1 MVCYA
6 RPAGCFAA
14 IVAVAWLVFA
24 GPVSHLFGHAATLVA
39 VIAATLG
46 TAVAAALAFAVFM
59 ATRRHRAA
67 AGGCVGCRFQCQHAM
82 TEQTSRRWPT
92 VAAARA
98 EHARVAP
105 TRSVPVLLPMP
116 TVSSAATAAAPSGPR
131 WPDRPIH
138 RADQRARGQ
147 SARGQSARGQMER
160 AAACSVSS

>member
-24 GPVSHLFGHAATLVA
+24 GPVSHLFGDAATVVA
-39 VIAATLG
+39 VLAATLG
-46 TAVAAALAFAVFM
+46 TAVAAALAFAIFM

-67 AGGCVGCRFQCQHAM
+67 AGGCVTCRFQCQHAM
-82 TEQTSRRWPT
+82 TEQTSGRWPT
-92 VAAARA
+92 VAAART
-98 EHARVAP
+98 EDDYVAP

-116 TVSSAATAAAPSGPR
+116 AVRVAAIPGTSAAAPR
-131 WPDRPIH
+131 WPDQPLH
-138 RADQRARGQ
+138 RARGQ
-147 SARGQSARGQMER
+147 RER

>member
-24 GPVSHLFGHAATLVA
+24 GPVSHLFGDMATVVAVLAATV
-39 VIAATLG
+39 G
-46 TAVAAALAFAVFM
+46 TAVAATIAFTIVM

-67 AGGCVGCRFQCQHAM
+67 SGGCVGCRFQCQHAM
-82 TEQTSRRWPT
+82 TEETSGPMVR
-92 VAAARA
+92 ARQSN
-98 EHARVAP
+98 VTP

-116 TVSSAATAAAPSGPR
+116 AVRAVSTSAGPR

-138 RADQRARGQ
+138 HADQR
-147 SARGQSARGQMER
+147 ER

>member
-46 TAVAAALAFAVFM
+46 TAVAAALAFAIFM
-59 ATRRHRAA
+59 TTRRHRAA
-67 AGGCVGCRFQCQHAM
+67 TGGCVTCRFQCQHAM
-82 TEQTSRRWPT
+82 TEQTSGRAAHAGQGD
-92 VAAARA
+92 VAA
-98 EHARVAP
+98 

-116 TVSSAATAAAPSGPR
+116 AVRVSATSAAAPR
-131 WPDRPIH
+131 WPDQPIH
-138 RADQRARGQ
+138 HSGERARGQ
-147 SARGQSARGQMER
+147 SARGQRER

>member
-24 GPVSHLFGHAATLVA
+24 GPVSHLFGDAATVVA
-39 VIAATLG
+39 IIAATVG
-46 TAVAAALAFAVFM
+46 TAVAAVLAFTIFM

-67 AGGCVGCRFQCQHAM
+67 SGGCVSCRFQCQHAM
-82 TEQTSRRWPT
+82 TEKTAGPL
-92 VAAARA
+92 V
-98 EHARVAP
+98 HARQGSVAP

-116 TVSSAATAAAPSGPR
+116 AVRAVATSAAPR

-138 RADQRARGQ
+138 HAVQIHHTGQR
-147 SARGQSARGQMER
+147 ER

>member
-46 TAVAAALAFAVFM
+46 TALAAGLAFAIFM

-67 AGGCVGCRFQCQHAM
+67 AGGCVTCRFQCQHAM
-82 TEQTSRRWPT
+82 TEQTSGRT
-92 VAAARA
+92 AHAGQGGVAA
-98 EHARVAP
+98 

-116 TVSSAATAAAPSGPR
+116 TVRVAATSAAAPR

-138 RADQRARGQ
+138 SRQR
-147 SARGQSARGQMER
+147 ER

>member
-24 GPVSHLFGHAATLVA
+24 GPVSHQFGHAATWVA

-46 TAVAAALAFAVFM
+46 TAVAAALAFAIFM

-67 AGGCVGCRFQCQHAM
+67 DGGCVTCRFRCQHAM
-82 TEQTSRRWPT
+82 TEQVSGPVPHARERG
-92 VAAARA
+92 VAA
-98 EHARVAP
+98 

-116 TVSSAATAAAPSGPR
+116 TVRVAATSAAAPR
-131 WPDRPIH
+131 WPDQPLH
-138 RADQRARGQ
+138 RARGQ
-147 SARGQSARGQMER
+147 RARVQGDR
-160 AAACSVSS
+160 AAACPVSS

>member
-24 GPVSHLFGHAATLVA
+24 GPVSHLFGDAATLVA
-39 VIAATLG
+39 VIAATVG

-67 AGGCVGCRFQCQHAM
+67 AGGCVTCRFQCQHAM
-82 TEQTSRRWPT
+82 TEQTSGRTAPAGQGG
-92 VAAARA
+92 VAA
-98 EHARVAP
+98 

-116 TVSSAATAAAPSGPR
+116 AVRVSATSAPAPR
-131 WPDRPIH
+131 WPDQPLH
-138 RADQRARGQ
+138 RTRGHGARGQ
-147 SARGQSARGQMER
+147 GARGQGARGQGER

>member
-46 TAVAAALAFAVFM
+46 TAVAAALAFAIFM

-67 AGGCVGCRFQCQHAM
+67 AGGCVTCRFQCQHAM
-82 TEQTSRRWPT
+82 TEQTSRRPT
-92 VAAARA
+92 VAAART
-98 EHARVAP
+98 EHGRVAP

-116 TVSSAATAAAPSGPR
+116 AVRVAATSAPH

-138 RADQRARGQ
+138 HSGQ
-147 SARGQSARGQMER
+147 SARGQSARGPSDR
-160 AAACSVSS
+160 AAAW

>member
-46 TAVAAALAFAVFM
+46 TAVAAALAFAIFM

-67 AGGCVGCRFQCQHAM
+67 AGGCVTCRFQCQHAM
-82 TEQTSRRWPT
+82 TEQASRWPT
-92 VAAARA
+92 IAAART
-98 EHARVAP
+98 EHGRVAP

-116 TVSSAATAAAPSGPR
+116 AVRPSATSAAAPR
-131 WPDRPIH
+131 WPDQPFH
-138 RADQRARGQ
+138 HTGQRARGQ
-147 SARGQSARGQMER
+147 RER
-160 AAACSVSS
+160 AAASSVSS

>member
-46 TAVAAALAFAVFM
+46 TAVAAALAFAIFM

-67 AGGCVGCRFQCQHAM
+67 AGGCVTCRFQCQHAM
-82 TEQTSRRWPT
+82 TEQTSRRPA
-92 VAAARA
+92 VAVART
-98 EHARVAP
+98 EHGRVAP

-116 TVSSAATAAAPSGPR
+116 AVRVAATSAAAPR
-131 WPDRPIH
+131 WPDQPLH
-138 RADQRARGQ
+138 RARGQ
-147 SARGQSARGQMER
+147 RER

>member
-39 VIAATLG
+39 VFAATLG
-46 TAVAAALAFAVFM
+46 TAVAAGLAFAIFM

-67 AGGCVGCRFQCQHAM
+67 AGGCVTCRFQCQHAM
-82 TEQTSRRWPT
+82 TERASGPVPHARERG
-92 VAAARA
+92 VAA
-98 EHARVAP
+98 
-105 TRSVPVLLPMP
+105 TRSVPVSLPMP
-116 TVSSAATAAAPSGPR
+116 TVRVAAAHGASAAAPR

-138 RADQRARGQ
+138 SRQR
-147 SARGQSARGQMER
+147 ER

>member
-46 TAVAAALAFAVFM
+46 TAVAASLAFAIFM

-82 TEQTSRRWPT
+82 TEESPGRWPT
-92 VAAARA
+92 VVAARA
-98 EHARVAP
+98 SHAHVEP
-105 TRSVPVLLPMP
+105 DRSVPVLLPMP
-116 TVSSAATAAAPSGPR
+116 AVRSAAASAPR

-138 RADQRARGQ
+138 RVDQRASGQ
-147 SARGQSARGQMER
+147 RASGQRER

>member
-24 GPVSHLFGHAATLVA
+24 GPVSHLFGHAATVVA

-46 TAVAAALAFAVFM
+46 TAVAAALAFAIFM

-67 AGGCVGCRFQCQHAM
+67 AGDCVTCRFQCQHAM
-82 TEQTSRRWPT
+82 TEQTSGPVPPARERG
-92 VAAARA
+92 VAS
-98 EHARVAP
+98 

-116 TVSSAATAAAPSGPR
+116 AVRVAATSAAAPR
-131 WPDRPIH
+131 WPDQPLH
-138 RADQRARGQ
+138 RARGQ
-147 SARGQSARGQMER
+147 RARVQSDRT
-160 AAACSVSS
+160 AACSVSL

>member
-6 RPAGCFAA
+6 RPAGFFAA

-24 GPVSHLFGHAATLVA
+24 GPVSHQFGHAATLVA
-39 VIAATLG
+39 VIAATVG
-46 TAVAAALAFAVFM
+46 TAVAATLACAIFM

-67 AGGCVGCRFQCQHAM
+67 AGGCVGCRFQCQHVM
-82 TEQTSRRWPT
+82 TEETSGRWPA
-92 VAAARA
+92 VAAART
-98 EHARVAP
+98 EHVGVAS

-116 TVSSAATAAAPSGPR
+116 AVRVAATSAPH

-138 RADQRARGQ
+138 SSNQRARVQ
-147 SARGQSARGQMER
+147 RER

>member
-39 VIAATLG
+39 VVAATLG
-46 TAVAAALAFAVFM
+46 TAVAAALAFAIFM

-67 AGGCVGCRFQCQHAM
+67 AGDCVTCRFQCQHAM
-82 TEQTSRRWPT
+82 TEQTSGP
-92 VAAARA
+92 VP
-98 EHARVAP
+98 HARERGVAS

-116 TVSSAATAAAPSGPR
+116 AVRVAATSAPAPR
-131 WPDRPIH
+131 WPDQPLH
-138 RADQRARGQ
+138 RARGQRARGQ
-147 SARGQSARGQMER
+147 SDR

>member
-24 GPVSHLFGHAATLVA
+24 GPVSHLFGDAATLVA
-39 VIAATLG
+39 VLAATIG
-46 TAVAAALAFAVFM
+46 TAVAASLAFAIFM

-67 AGGCVGCRFQCQHAM
+67 AGGCVTCRFQCQHAM
-82 TEQTSRRWPT
+82 TEQASGPVPHARERGVT
-92 VAAARA
+92 AAR
-98 EHARVAP
+98 
-105 TRSVPVLLPMP
+105 SSPVLLPVP
-116 TVSSAATAAAPSGPR
+116 TVRVAATSAASGGPR

-138 RADQRARGQ
+138 SSHQRASGQ
-147 SARGQSARGQMER
+147 RER

>member
-24 GPVSHLFGHAATLVA
+24 GPVSHQFGHAATLIA
-39 VIAATLG
+39 VIAATVG
-46 TAVAAALAFAVFM
+46 TAMAATLAFAIFM

-82 TEQTSRRWPT
+82 TEETSGRWPT
-92 VAAARA
+92 IAPAGTHV
-98 EHARVAP
+98 RVTA
-105 TRSVPVLLPMP
+105 TRSVPLLLPTP
-116 TVSSAATAAAPSGPR
+116 TVRVAATSAPR
-131 WPDRPIH
+131 WPDRPVH
-138 RADQRARGQ
+138 SVQRD
-147 SARGQSARGQMER
+147 R

>member
-46 TAVAAALAFAVFM
+46 TAVAAALAFAIFM

-82 TEQTSRRWPT
+82 TEQTSGQWPT
-92 VAAARA
+92 VAMARA
-98 EHARVAP
+98 SHGRVEPA
-105 TRSVPVLLPMP
+105 RSVPVLLPMP
-116 TVSSAATAAAPSGPR
+116 AVRVAATSAPR
-131 WPDRPIH
+131 WPDQPIH
-138 RADQRARGQ
+138 HSAQR
-147 SARGQSARGQMER
+147 ER
-160 AAACSVSS
+160 ATACSVSS

>member
-6 RPAGCFAA
+6 RPAGCFAG

-24 GPVSHLFGHAATLVA
+24 GPVSHQFGHAATLVA

-46 TAVAAALAFAVFM
+46 TAVAATLAFAIFM

-67 AGGCVGCRFQCQHAM
+67 TGGCVSCRFQCQHAM
-82 TEQTSRRWPT
+82 TEETSGP
-92 VAAARA
+92 VP
-98 EHARVAP
+98 HARERGVAT

-116 TVSSAATAAAPSGPR
+116 AVRVAATSAPR
-131 WPDRPIH
+131 WPDRPIYSSS
-138 RADQRARGQ
+138 QRARGQ
-147 SARGQSARGQMER
+147 RARGQRER

>member
-24 GPVSHLFGHAATLVA
+24 GPVSHLFGYAATLVA

-46 TAVAAALAFAVFM
+46 TAVAATLAFAIFM

-67 AGGCVGCRFQCQHAM
+67 AGGCVTCRFQCQHAM
-82 TEQTSRRWPT
+82 TEQASRRPAHAGQGD
-92 VAAARA
+92 VAA
-98 EHARVAP
+98 

-116 TVSSAATAAAPSGPR
+116 AVRPSVPSAAAPR
-131 WPDRPIH
+131 WPDHPIH
-138 RADQRARGQ
+138 RSGQRARGQ
-147 SARGQSARGQMER
+147 RARDHSDR

>member
-24 GPVSHLFGHAATLVA
+24 GPVSHLFGDAATVVA
-39 VIAATLG
+39 VLAATLG
-46 TAVAAALAFAVFM
+46 TAVAAALAFAIFM

-67 AGGCVGCRFQCQHAM
+67 AGDCVTCRFQCQHAM
-82 TEQTSRRWPT
+82 TEQTSGP
-92 VAAARA
+92 VP
-98 EHARVAP
+98 HARERGVAS

-116 TVSSAATAAAPSGPR
+116 AVRVAAIPGASAAAPR
-131 WPDRPIH
+131 WPDQPLH
-138 RADQRARGQ
+138 RARGQRARVQ
-147 SARGQSARGQMER
+147 SARGQSER

>member
-46 TAVAAALAFAVFM
+46 TAVAAALAFAIFM

-67 AGGCVGCRFQCQHAM
+67 AGACVTCRFQCQHAM
-82 TEQTSRRWPT
+82 TEQTSGP
-92 VAAARA
+92 VP
-98 EHARVAP
+98 HARERGVAS

-116 TVSSAATAAAPSGPR
+116 AVRVAAIPGASAAAPR
-131 WPDRPIH
+131 WPDQPLH
-138 RADQRARGQ
+138 RARGQRARVQ
-147 SARGQSARGQMER
+147 SARGQSER

>member
-24 GPVSHLFGHAATLVA
+24 GPVSHLFGDAATLVA
-39 VIAATLG
+39 VIAATVG
-46 TAVAAALAFAVFM
+46 TAVAAALAFAIFM

-67 AGGCVGCRFQCQHAM
+67 AGGCVTCRFQCQHAM
-82 TEQTSRRWPT
+82 TEQTSGRT
-92 VAAARA
+92 AHAGQGGVAA
-98 EHARVAP
+98 
-105 TRSVPVLLPMP
+105 TRSVPVLLPIP
-116 TVSSAATAAAPSGPR
+116 AVRVAATSAPH

-138 RADQRARGQ
+138 GRQ
-147 SARGQSARGQMER
+147 SARVQSARVQSER

>member
-24 GPVSHLFGHAATLVA
+24 GPVSHLFGDMATVVA
-39 VIAATLG
+39 IIAATVG
-46 TAVAAALAFAVFM
+46 TAVAAVLAVTIFM

-67 AGGCVGCRFQCQHAM
+67 SGGCVGCRFQCQHAM
-82 TEQTSRRWPT
+82 TEETSGRWPALT
-92 VAAARA
+92 ATRA
-98 EHARVAP
+98 GHVHSEP

-116 TVSSAATAAAPSGPR
+116 AVRAAATSAAGPR

-138 RADQRARGQ
+138 HTAPLHRTGQR
-147 SARGQSARGQMER
+147 ER

>member
-24 GPVSHLFGHAATLVA
+24 GPVSHLFGAAATLVA

-46 TAVAAALAFAVFM
+46 TVVAATLAFAIFM

-67 AGGCVGCRFQCQHAM
+67 AGGCVSCRFQCQHAM
-82 TEQTSRRWPT
+82 TEQTPGRWPT

-98 EHARVAP
+98 EHVRVEP
-105 TRSVPVLLPMP
+105 HRSVPVLLPMP
-116 TVSSAATAAAPSGPR
+116 AVRSAAAAAPAGPR

-138 RADQRARGQ
+138 HTGQR
-147 SARGQSARGQMER
+147 ER
-160 AAACSVSS
+160 TAACSVSS